1 LFDTS
6 RYRKHG
12 LLRMKG
18 EDARVDA
25 IARRDGADVLQQ
37 GRM

>member
-1 LFDTS
+1 
-6 RYRKHG
+6 
-12 LLRMKG
+12 MKG
-18 EDARVDA
+18 QDARVDA